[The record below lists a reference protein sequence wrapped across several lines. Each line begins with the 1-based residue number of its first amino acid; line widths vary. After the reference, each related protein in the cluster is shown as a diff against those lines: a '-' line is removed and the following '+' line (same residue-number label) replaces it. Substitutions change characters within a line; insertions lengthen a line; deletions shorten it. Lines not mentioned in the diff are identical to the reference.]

1 MAIQFYSTWKF
12 HISNL
17 LQKNDLLDVLEPN
30 HANGVGISKGGKT
43 LVDFECWK
51 KKTLA
56 NKQDFNE

>member
-1 MAIQFYSTWKF
+1 
-12 HISNL
+12 
-17 LQKNDLLDVLEPN
+17 LLDVLEPN